1 MHARPNNHSLVK
13 DIRITDEVLDY
24 IAQRGS
30 DFRISTSCGGPI
42 LLPVSIKPPKPTDL
56 QLPAGDHVIFVSI
69 HQARYLSAVHR
80 GWSLSSW
87 TIWTMHL
94 IPDAMSFEELEHT
107 ADIRVRVKAGS
118 LEDLF
123 SEAARALMVIMYGV
137 ADPGILRRHV
147 EVEGRDIISLMHAFL
162 SEVLFVSE
170 VDDLVVSGAEVRL
183 SGTGL
188 EGDLFGEPFSREKH
202 LSGMEV
208 KGISFSGLSIASGNH
223 TYTLEVTF
231 DV

>member
-1 MHARPNNHSLVK
+1 
-13 DIRITDEVLDY
+13 
-24 IAQRGS
+24 
-30 DFRISTSCGGPI
+30 
-42 LLPVSIKPPKPTDL
+42 
-56 QLPAGDHVIFVSI
+56 
-69 HQARYLSAVHR
+69 
-80 GWSLSSW
+80 
-87 TIWTMHL
+87 MHL

-118 LEDLF
+118 LEELF

-147 EVEGRDIISLMHAFL
+147 VVEGRDIISLMHAFL